1 MFSTARPPW
10 QCQYVPPNI
19 PTISPLALHDA
30 RYEGWPHPPVQLPHV
45 ASPSS
50 TARHIA
56 VANNIPSHR
65 PQRNAAHTPPYPIHT
80 QYGTLPR
87 MNLGAQ
93 ASANIMG
100 AVDPQCRNI
109 PNSWTRNGSARV
121 PFLQGAFDT
130 HTTTRH
136 DTENTRFIYDH
147 SAPRTISSNVNETQ
161 QAYPHPFLAP
171 PSMPLLYDLRFPPT
185 SLGFPLSSPHAGC
198 GYELLLVPLTP
209 ERPRQIRLISPD
221 FPWAFDIGPDP
232 SAEEEGVTC
241 FDVLAT
247 LHTALQHPLT
257 DTEWGTAGDSKRAS
271 LLRARDRR
279 LGIRPALQGSS
290 GSAARTRPTVR
301 FAPGADAP
309 NHRPVQREPLLLRV
323 DWLGSRVAFVGL
335 IKDEAFARSRLIPGG
350 EEPPETWVVR
360 FQML

>member
-10 QCQYVPPNI
+10 QCQQVDYN
-19 PTISPLALHDA
+19 PTISTPALHNA
-30 RYEGWPHPPVQLPHV
+30 RYEGWPHPPVPLPHV

-50 TARHIA
+50 TTRHIP

-65 PQRNAAHTPPYPIHT
+65 LQRNVAHTLPYVHT
-80 QYGTLPR
+80 QYGTRPR
-87 MNLGAQ
+87 MNLGVQ

-121 PFLQGAFDT
+121 PFLQGAFDM
-130 HTTTRH
+130 HPTTRH
-136 DTENTRFIYDH
+136 DTGNTQFIYDH
-147 SAPRTISSNVNETQ
+147 SASRTTSSNVDDIQ
-161 QAYPHPFLAP
+161 KAYPHPFLAS
-171 PSMPLLYDLRFPPT
+171 PSMPLLYDLRFPHT
-185 SLGFPLSSPHAGC
+185 SLGFPLSSPYAGC

-232 SAEEEGVTC
+232 SAEEECVTC
-241 FDVLAT
+241 LNVLAA
-247 LHTALQHPLT
+247 LHAALQHPLT
-257 DTEWGTAGDSKRAS
+257 DTD

-290 GSAARTRPTVR
+290 DSAARTRPTVR
-301 FAPGADAP
+301 SAPGGDAL

-335 IKDEAFARSRLIPGG
+335 MKDEAFARSRLIPGG

-360 FQML
+360 F